1 MDNIK
6 NLIKDFLEGKIDIIE
21 FKELCNKDDSIYGF
35 LQKIIDD
42 IK

>member
-1 MDNIK
+1 MNNIK

-21 FKELCNKDDSIYGF
+21 FKELCDRDDSIYDF
-35 LQKIIDD
+35 LQKIIDE